1 MVEILQ
7 KYDGLSL
14 QGAIDRIGELFRQTI
29 DNFVEQ
35 KARLPSWGPEIDKEV
50 ETYVRGLQH
59 WITGVLNW
67 SFMTERYFG
76 KQVAEVKKTRVV
88 KLLPKRKAPVIANL
102 TV

>member
-7 KYDGLSL
+7 TYDGLSL
-14 QGAIDRIGELFRQTI
+14 QGAIDRIGELFKRTI

-35 KARLPSWGPEIDKEV
+35 KKRLPSWGLEIDKAVDIYV
-50 ETYVRGLQH
+50 EGLQH
-59 WITGVLNW
+59 WITGVLSW

-76 KQVAEVKKTRVV
+76 KSVVDVKRTGVV
-88 KLLPKRKAPVIANL
+88 KLLPKRKAPVITTS